1 MIGRDGGDSRRAFV
15 IRLPRRAIP
24 PAVGLAVVVA
34 TVALGPLLAPHSPTA
49 PVGRPF
55 QGPSARYPFGTDVV
69 GRDVLSRLL
78 HGGVPLVSIAAVAL
92 VTAYVIGL
100 ALGLLAGL
108 RRGADPWVMRPVDA
122 VVVVPW
128 FLLLAVIATA
138 MGPGPAAIV
147 VTTAAASAPWI
158 ARIVRTAVLDL
169 AARGYV
175 EAARA
180 RGEPWWRLAV
190 VEVLP
195 NLRSVVLADAGIRV
209 SGAIAMVAVSGF
221 LGLGLRPPSADWA
234 LMITENRPGFAVAPW
249 SVLAPAGLV
258 MALVVSVN
266 LLVDR
271 LLGGDE
277 RRVEAAIRAPGD
289 GLAVRGLS
297 VRDAHGRAVLDD
309 VTLAVEQGRGLAV
322 VGPSGAG
329 KTTFA
334 LAVLGAL
341 PKGMSATGVIAT
353 PAATG
358 RRTVGYV
365 PQDPSSG
372 LNPAL
377 RIGTAIREI
386 ARARA
391 GSNQPDIAAAL
402 RRVGLPT
409 DRHFQRRYP
418 HQLSGGQQQRV
429 LLAMALLGDPALIVL
444 DEPTTGLDHRTRT
457 ELLDTLHAIRHE
469 TATTFVVITHGL
481 PALASIVD
489 DVAEFDG
496 GRLTRFEPLHS
507 APSATQDLARPDH
520 GAGPVLPALGS
531 NLGTDRDAIPA
542 LLPDKQI
549 IDVDANPLRGKGLP
563 VQRRSGLPVHDGH
576 RGPRD
581 GPLAAGAVEG
591 PVSERSTLPG
601 GAGALRR
608 RRSVLEGVGRVPV
621 LRVDGLTVRHRRS
634 RPVLDGVGFELG
646 AGECLALTG
655 RSGAG
660 KTTVARVLAGLCEP
674 DSGAIELAGRR
685 LPAGVDRR
693 STDERRAIQ
702 LVFQNPAT
710 SLNPAYS
717 VGRQVRR
724 TLRLLRGIDEASAA
738 NEALR
743 LFESLRLDPS
753 LLSRRPSQLS
763 GGQQQR
769 VAIARALAAD
779 PTVLICDEITASLDS
794 RAQTAVLDLLD
805 SLRATGLSMVLI
817 SHQPE
822 VIERLADRV
831 LTIADSHLTS
841 APA

>member
-1 MIGRDGGDSRRAFV
+1 MI
-15 IRLPRRAIP
+15 PRRAIP
-24 PAVGLAVVVA
+24 PAVALALVGA
-34 TVALGPLLAPHSPTA
+34 TVVLGPLLAPHSATA

-78 HGGVPLVSIAAVAL
+78 HGGVPLVSIATLAL

-122 VVVVPW
+122 VVIVPW
-128 FLLLAVIATA
+128 FLLLAVVATA
-138 MGPGPAAIV
+138 MGPGPWAIV

-169 AARGYV
+169 ASRGYV

-180 RGEPWWRLAV
+180 RGEPWWRIAV

-249 SVLAPAGLV
+249 SVLAPAGMV

-277 RRVEAAIRAPGD
+277 RRVEPVIGAPGD
-289 GLAVRGLS
+289 GVAVRGLS
-297 VRDAHGRAVLDD
+297 VRDARGRVVLDD
-309 VTLAVEQGRGLAV
+309 VTLAVDRGRGLAV
-322 VGPSGAG
+322 IGPSGAG

-341 PKGMSATGVIAT
+341 PEGMSATGVITT

-365 PQDPSSG
+365 PQDPSAG

-377 RIGTAIREI
+377 RIGTSIREI
-386 ARARA
+386 GRVRA
-391 GSNQPDIAAAL
+391 GSTPTDVAAAL

-409 DRHFQRRYP
+409 DRSFQRRYP

-444 DEPTTGLDHRTRT
+444 DEPTTGLDTRTRT
-457 ELLDTLHAIRHE
+457 DLLDTLRTIRRD
-469 TATTFVVITHGL
+469 TATTFLVVTHDLPGL
-481 PALASIVD
+481 SSIVD

-496 GRLTRFEPLHS
+496 GRLIRFAPLRSPGSAEP
-507 APSATQDLARPDH
+507 ARPELGTGLFLPVASAEVDRLNDRDASPILPLEKSSLEVDVGPTLLRPVA
-520 GAGPVLPALGS
+520 GAEADRS
-531 NLGTDRDAIPA
+531 TDRDASPA
-542 LLPDKQI
+542 L
-549 IDVDANPLRGKGLP
+549 PLKKLP
-563 VQRRSGLPVHDGH
+563 VEDDVSPTLLSRVAGSEGDLSTDRDASSALP
-576 RGPRD
+576 
-581 GPLAAGAVEG
+581 LEKSAGQVEMS
-591 PVSERSTLPG
+591 PMRP
-601 GAGALRR
+601 A
-608 RRSVLEGVGRVPV
+608 V
-621 LRVDGLTVRHRRS
+621 LRVDGLTVRHGRS
-634 RPVLDGVGFELG
+634 RPVLSGVGFELG

-674 DSGAIELAGRR
+674 HSGTIELAGRR

-693 STDERRAIQ
+693 SIEERRAIQ

-724 TLRLLRGIDEASAA
+724 TLCLLRGFDEKTAYT
-738 NEALR
+738 EALR
-743 LFESLRLDPS
+743 LFESLHLDPS

-769 VAIARALAAD
+769 VAIARALAAA
-779 PTVLICDEITASLDS
+779 PTVLICDEITASLDAKA
-794 RAQTAVLDLLD
+794 RTAVLDLLD
-805 SLRATGLSMVLI
+805 SLRTTGLSMILI

-822 VIERLADRV
+822 VIDRLADRA
-831 LTIADSHLTS
+831 LTIADGSLTP
-841 APA
+841 APAG